1 MRQKIF
7 LLNAFVFIVT
17 MIFAQNNYDVK
28 LIPAALIENA
38 DVVKRNEELFVEIN
52 DIGKATITT
61 KYAYT
66 ILNAAGDDKANFVE
80 GYSKL
85 ISLKNIDGTL
95 YDANGKKIRALKNSE
110 VSDLSGTDGGT
121 IADDSRLKTHNFN
134 HSVYPYTIEYEFTQK
149 LNGILS
155 LPKWQPI
162 DDENIAVEK
171 SSFKVLTPLDYNLRY
186 KSFNYK
192 SDPSISTEKNT
203 KVYQWQMQ
211 NLNAIKGEMFQ
222 PVFYE
227 ITTAVFIAPTNFE
240 IQDYKGTMNDW
251 NGFGKFIYSL
261 NNGRDVLPDVLKQ
274 KIHTIA
280 DGLKNDNEK
289 VKAIY
294 NYLQSNTRYV
304 SIQLGIGGWQTFEA
318 KYVADKGYGDCKA
331 LSNYMVAMLKE
342 TGIKAYYTLI
352 RAGENSTYF
361 LDDFPSNQFNHIIVC
376 VPNKGDTTWLEC
388 TSQNIAAGY
397 LGDFTCDRSALLID
411 ENGGKLVR
419 TTVYDKNQNLQSRKI
434 TATIN
439 EDGNLTAII
448 NTKFVG
454 LQQDDVQGMLN
465 ALSKNKIEE
474 YLNESINLPTYDIVK
489 FDYKEEKSNL
499 PTVTENLE
507 IKANSYATI
516 NGKRLFLSPN
526 MFNKTGTKLKDAAK
540 RKFDIILP
548 IGYTDID
555 SVEFTIPNGYVIESL
570 PTDKTIESKFGKY
583 TATVKVTGNKIYYI
597 RFNQRIKGRHLATD
611 AFKLSEYF
619 KEVYDADRARVVLV
633 KE

>member
-1 MRQKIF
+1 MKQKIF
-7 LLNAFVFIVT
+7 LLNVFVFLASI
-17 MIFAQNNYDVK
+17 IFAQNNYDVK
-28 LIPAALIENA
+28 LIPTALTENA
-38 DVVKRNEELFVEIN
+38 NVVKRNEEIFVEIT
-52 DIGKATITT
+52 DIGKATITS

-66 ILNAAGDDKANFVE
+66 ILNAAGDDKADFVE

-95 YDANGKKIRALKNSE
+95 YDANGKKIRTLKNSE

-121 IADDSRLKTHNFN
+121 IADDSRIKTHNFN
-134 HSVYPYTIEYEFTQK
+134 HRVYPYTIEYEFTQK

-155 LPKWQPI
+155 LPRWQPI
-162 DDENIAVEK
+162 DDDNVSVEK
-171 SSFKVLTPLDYNLRY
+171 SSFKVVTPLDYNLRY

-192 SDPSISTEKNT
+192 NEPNIITEKNT
-203 KVYQWQMQ
+203 KVYQWQVQ
-211 NLNAIKGEMFQ
+211 NLSAIKYEMFQ

-227 ITTAVFIAPTNFE
+227 ITTSVFIAPTNFE
-240 IQDYKGTMNDW
+240 IQDYNGTMNDW

-261 NNGRDVLPDVLKQ
+261 NNGRDVLPDALKQ
-274 KIHTIA
+274 KVHTLT
-280 DGLKNDNEK
+280 DGLKNDTEK
-289 VKAIY
+289 TKAIY

-352 RAGENSTYF
+352 RAGENKTYF
-361 LDDFPSNQFNHIIVC
+361 LEDFPSNQFNHIIVC

-397 LGDFTCDRSALLID
+397 LGDFTCDRPALLID
-411 ENGGKLVR
+411 ENGGKLVH
-419 TTVYDKNQNLQSRKI
+419 TPLYDKNQNLQARKI
-434 TATIN
+434 IATIN
-439 EDGNLTAII
+439 EEGNLLANIT
-448 NTKFVG
+448 TKFIA

-465 ALSKNKIEE
+465 ALSKKKIEE

-489 FDYKEEKSNL
+489 FDYKEEKSKL
-499 PTVTENLE
+499 PTITENLE
-507 IKANSYATI
+507 IKANNYATI
-516 NGKRLFLSPN
+516 NGKRLFLTPN

-540 RKFDIILP
+540 RKFDIILSM
-548 IGYTDID
+548 GYTDID
-555 SVEFTIPNGYVIESL
+555 SVEFTIPNGYVVESL
-570 PTDKTIESKFGKY
+570 PNDKTIESEFGKY
-583 TATVKVTGNKIYYI
+583 KATVKVAGNKIYYV
-597 RFNQRIKGRHLATD
+597 RYNQRIKGRHTASEAL
-611 AFKLSEYF
+611 KLSEYF
-619 KEVYDADRARVVLV
+619 KEIYDADRARVVLV